1 MKLRTPQFLEF
12 IALIVL
18 VLALPL
24 SIFAQQ
30 QPSTVIKPPPPPTP
44 TPAPASAPAAP
55 AHHGVIAE
63 EIVARVNNDI
73 ISLTDY
79 AKAEEALRHD
89 VREECQAC
97 APERVEAMY
106 KDKQK
111 DLLRDLIDQQLLI
124 QRGKDEG
131 ISVEAEVIK
140 QLDEVRKQNN
150 LASLDDLE
158 KAVESEGLSWE
169 DYKSQFRHRLL
180 TQEVIHREMGNR
192 IVIGHDEVKQYY
204 DAHQKDFVKPEQVE
218 LAEIFLDTKDKTPQ
232 EIETIEQ
239 KANDYR
245 NRVIKGEE
253 FSEIAKRYSEGS
265 TKDKGGVLGTFERGQ
280 LSKQLEDVVFKMDKG
295 QITEVIQTKTGFEIL
310 KVIDHFQAG
319 LQTVDKVETEIMNRI
334 YMQKMQPQMREYLAR
349 LREESYVTVKP
360 GFTDSAAVPGASV
373 IQEVAPTPDAQ
384 QKNNNGKKKVKPKL
398 NT

>member
-44 TPAPASAPAAP
+44 APAAAAPAAP
-55 AHHGVIAE
+55 AHHGIIAE

-150 LASLDDLE
+150 LASLDELE

-169 DYKSQFRHRLL
+169 DYKLQFRNRLL

-319 LQTVDKVETEIMNRI
+319 LQPVDKVETEIMNRI

-384 QKNNNGKKKVKPKL
+384 QKNNNGKKKIKPKL

>member
-12 IALIVL
+12 IALIAL

-44 TPAPASAPAAP
+44 APAAAGPAAP

-169 DYKSQFRHRLL
+169 DYKSQFRNRLL

-265 TKDKGGVLGTFERGQ
+265 TKDKGGVLGTFEGGQ

-319 LQTVDKVETEIMNRI
+319 LQPVDKVETEIMNRI

-384 QKNNNGKKKVKPKL
+384 QKNNNGKKKIKPKL

>member
-1 MKLRTPQFLEF
+1 MRARTSQFLK
-12 IALIVL
+12 
-18 VLALPL
+18 VLAFTILALGMPF
-24 SIFAQQ
+24 SVFAQQ
-30 QPSTVIKPPPPPTP
+30 QPSTVIKPPPPPPTP
-44 TPAPASAPAAP
+44 TPAAPAPAASV
-55 AHHGVIAE
+55 HHGVVAE

-73 ISLTDY
+73 VTLSDY
-79 AKAEEALRHD
+79 EKAEQALRHD
-89 VREECQAC
+89 VTEECQAC
-97 APERVEAMY
+97 SPERVETMY
-106 KDKQK
+106 RDKQK

-131 ISVEAEVIK
+131 ISVEADVIK

-150 LASLDDLE
+150 LASLDELE
-158 KAVESEGLSWE
+158 KAVESEGLSWD
-169 DYKSQFRHRLL
+169 DYKSQFRNRLL

-192 IVIGHDEVKQYY
+192 IIIGHDEVQQYY
-204 DAHQKDFVKPEQVE
+204 DAHQKEFVRPEQVE
-218 LAEIFLDTKDKTPQ
+218 LAEIFLDTKDKSPQ
-232 EIETIEQ
+232 EVEAIEQ

-245 NRVIKGEE
+245 NRVLKGEE

-265 TKDKGGVLGTFERGQ
+265 TKEKGGALGTFEPGQ
-280 LSKQLEDVVFKMDKG
+280 LSKQLEDIVFKMDKG

-310 KVIDHFQAG
+310 KVVDHYKAG
-319 LQTVDKVETEIMNRI
+319 LQPVSKVENEIMNRI
-334 YMQKMQPQMREYLAR
+334 YLQKMQPQLREYLAQ

-384 QKNNNGKKKVKPKL
+384 QKNNGKKKVKPKL

>member
-12 IALIVL
+12 IALIAL

-44 TPAPASAPAAP
+44 APAAAAPAAP
-55 AHHGVIAE
+55 AHHGIIAE

-169 DYKSQFRHRLL
+169 DYKSQFRNRLL

-280 LSKQLEDVVFKMDKG
+280 LSKQLEDIVFKMDKG

-310 KVIDHFQAG
+310 KVIDRFQAG
-319 LQTVDKVETEIMNRI
+319 LQPVDKVETEIMNRI